1 MCKRRRRN
9 GNTGAPSI
17 YRSQLA
23 ASMTLFVGN
32 DGSRRK
38 NSSKI
43 KSIAAGEI
51 RTGTLWTPRKNS
63 RKKTGFQSI
72 AVQCNLLIFDPAWKC
87 CTHCGDHGLWPG
99 GWAIDLF
106 LGRETRNHQDID
118 IAVFREDQFE
128 LRRHLTNWKWEKAVN
143 GTLVCWESNE
153 WLELPIHELRANSGE
168 YQFEFLFNERR
179 QDLWVYR
186 RDQTITRPIADFRP
200 ESGVPI
206 LPPEI
211 VLLYKSKNPSEKDL
225 ADFRRLWPRLNSEAR
240 RWLADA
246 MVRVR
251 PVTWNAV
258 EVVDYDERWPVDF
271 SRIANELGAV
281 LGELIVGIEH
291 VGSTSVPG
299 LAAKPMIDIDVL
311 IRSSAQFPEIRDRL
325 ERFGYIHR
333 GPRGI
338 AGREVFRC
346 VIDLPKHLLYVSEQ
360 TSRPVIEHLS
370 FRNRLRNDPEVAS
383 AYVKLKR
390 DLAQRFRNDRERYTE
405 AKTDFIRRI
414 LASSQKTAG

>member
-1 MCKRRRRN
+1 MQFASLRSRLEVLRSLRR
-9 GNTGAPSI
+9 PW
-17 YRSQLA
+17 
-23 ASMTLFVGN
+23 FV
-32 DGSRRK
+32 
-38 NSSKI
+38 
-43 KSIAAGEI
+43 A
-51 RTGTLWTPRKNS
+51 
-63 RKKTGFQSI
+63 
-72 AVQCNLLIFDPAWKC
+72 
-87 CTHCGDHGLWPG
+87 G

-118 IAVFREDQFE
+118 IAIFREDQFE
-128 LRRHLTNWKWEKAVN
+128 LQRHLTNWKWEKAVN

-153 WLELPIHELRANSGE
+153 WLELPIHEVRANRDE
-168 YQFEFLFNERR
+168 HQFEFLFNERR

-206 LPPEI
+206 IPPEI
-211 VLLYKSKNPSEKDL
+211 ILLYKSESPSEKDL

-258 EVVDYDERWPVDF
+258 EVVDYDERWPADF

-311 IRSSAQFPEIRDRL
+311 IRSSESQFPEIRDRL

-333 GPRGI
+333 GPRGV

-370 FRNRLRNDPEVAS
+370 FRNRLRNDPEVAA
-383 AYVKLKR
+383 AYAKLKR
-390 DLAQRFRNDRERYTE
+390 DLAQRFCNDRERYTE
-405 AKTDFIRRI
+405 AKTDFIRSF
-414 LASSQKTAG
+414 LTPSQKTAD